1 MKRIKRSLTLMEIF
15 IYFALC
21 SSIVA
26 ILLSSLKNHLEIN
39 FKLNHAKTDIM
50 QRERIQQRL
59 GSIFFSL
66 SLPPKQNPFETKDNL
81 IYLETIN
88 NRPYLH
94 FYFNNKIDPDP
105 AFCKKV
111 KALLT
116 LSETGTMYLSL
127 RSLENNQERI
137 ETLLSGIDKLELKF
151 LFQDNRGTFIE
162 IDTFKNH
169 APSSLKAIK
178 LFVFKQAKKPQEFIF
193 WLPFKINPIEY
204 SDAI

>member
-1 MKRIKRSLTLMEIF
+1 MKRIKRPLTLMEIF

-21 SSIVA
+21 SSVVA
-26 ILLSSLKNHLEIN
+26 ILLSTLKNHLEIN
-39 FKLNHAKTDIM
+39 FKLNHAKTDMM

-88 NRPYLH
+88 NLPYLH

-116 LSETGTMYLSL
+116 LSKTGTMHLSL

-137 ETLLSGIDKLELKF
+137 ETLLSGVEKLELKF
-151 LFQDNRGTFIE
+151 LFQDNKGTFIE
-162 IDTFKNH
+162 
-169 APSSLKAIK
+169 
-178 LFVFKQAKKPQEFIF
+178 
-193 WLPFKINPIEY
+193 
-204 SDAI
+204 

>member
-1 MKRIKRSLTLMEIF
+1 MKRIKRALTLMEIF

-81 IYLETIN
+81 IYLETID
-88 NRPYLH
+88 NRPHLH

-105 AFCKKV
+105 AF
-111 KALLT
+111 
-116 LSETGTMYLSL
+116 
-127 RSLENNQERI
+127 
-137 ETLLSGIDKLELKF
+137 
-151 LFQDNRGTFIE
+151 
-162 IDTFKNH
+162 
-169 APSSLKAIK
+169 
-178 LFVFKQAKKPQEFIF
+178 
-193 WLPFKINPIEY
+193 
-204 SDAI
+204 